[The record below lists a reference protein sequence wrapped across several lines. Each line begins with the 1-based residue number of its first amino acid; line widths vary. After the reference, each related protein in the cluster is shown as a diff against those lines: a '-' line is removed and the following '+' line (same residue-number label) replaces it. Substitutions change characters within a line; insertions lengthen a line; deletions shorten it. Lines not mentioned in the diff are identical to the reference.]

1 MDFFTF
7 DDEYVQ
13 RLREGD
19 RWTEEHFRKY
29 VAQYL
34 RLTLRRKLA
43 PDAIDD
49 VTQEVLLR
57 FYEKLRS
64 PAGGIRDGRRLG
76 PYITSIYKNY
86 LSELYRQGKRL
97 EPLTDQH
104 LKSISP
110 GNVVAELIGAEVQ
123 KRVRKMVAELPKK
136 DADILRAIFLDERDP
151 DDVCREFGVDRGYL
165 RVLIHRAKKKFRDA
179 WRGKPPDQLR

>member
-19 RWTEEHFRKY
+19 RWTEEHFRRY
-29 VAQYL
+29 FTQHL
-34 RLTLRRKLA
+34 RITLRKKVS

-49 VTQEVLLR
+49 VAQESLFR
-57 FYEKLRS
+57 FYVKLRS
-64 PAGGIRDGRRLG
+64 PDGGIRDGRRLG
-76 PYITSIYKNY
+76 SYITSISKNY
-86 LSELYRQGKRL
+86 LFELYRQGKRI

-123 KRVRKMVAELPKK
+123 KRVRKVVAKLPKK
-136 DADILRAIFLDERDP
+136 DADILRAIFFDERDP
-151 DDVCREFGVDRGYL
+151 DDVCREFGVDRSYL
-165 RVLIHRAKKKFRDA
+165 RVLIHRAKNKFRDV
-179 WRGKPPDQLR
+179 WRGKPSD